1 MDFKVVFMEKILD
14 NLSSTLQTL
23 KSRYARDNG
32 GGGGGGGGGSTI
44 GKRDHDDEM
53 LGEKSSS
60 DNDHNDHNDRTR
72 SAVSGISSSLRKGWL
87 RYPGWSVGYGRK
99 KWIYHFVVRC
109 VLFVVAVMVGL
120 SIMDWVEQRRVIQ
133 AITGLRGLTPSQTEA
148 LKKRTWKK
156 YFIYQGIRS
165 LMVSMVLIIVLCLW
179 MDPLT
184 IP

>member
-23 KSRYARDNG
+23 KSRYARD
-32 GGGGGGGGGSTI
+32 GGGGGGGSTV

-53 LGEKSSS
+53 LGEKDSS
-60 DNDHNDHNDRTR
+60 DNDHNDRTR
-72 SAVSGISSSLRKGWL
+72 SGSVAVSGISSLRKGWL
-87 RYPGWSVGYGRK
+87 RYPGWWSVHGRK
-99 KWIYHFVVRC
+99 KWIFHFGVRC
-109 VLFVVAVMVGL
+109 VLLVLVVMVGL
-120 SIMDWVEQRRVIQ
+120 CIMDWVEQRRVIQ
-133 AITGLRGLTPSQTEA
+133 AVTGLRGLTPSQTEA

-165 LMVSMVLIIVLCLW
+165 LMVSMVVIVVLCLW